1 MRRLRRQR
9 PGAQWFVSVR
19 CARAQYRLRPEKART
34 QAITFCLGAA
44 MERFPEIK
52 VHAAIAMSNH
62 LHFVLTDGDG
72 QLADFMCYLLGP
84 LAKAVNHLDNVRGQ
98 FFERRYSA
106 TEIVDEEALVDRIA
120 YTVTNPVAANLVR
133 TVEGWGGLCLWQ
145 GGVMAIEGFRFR
157 REAYNHAV
165 RDAKQR
171 GTDKLVDRKA
181 FTSRVQVRIDP
192 IEIPGRDIG
201 SQIKLTVDQRLEVL
215 AKERGNSRVLGM
227 RKVLAQSVF
236 SAPERPKR
244 SPIPLCHASTADG
257 FFSSRDGW
265 RRCTRAYQMASELF
279 RSGALSVRFPQHT
292 FRPPSPLL
300 T

>member
-1 MRRLRRQR
+1 
-9 PGAQWFVSVR
+9 
-19 CARAQYRLRPEKART
+19 
-34 QAITFCLGAA
+34 
-44 MERFPEIK
+44 MERFPQIK
-52 VHAAIAMSNH
+52 VHAVIAMSNH
-62 LHFVLTDGDG
+62 LHLVLTDDAG

-84 LAKAVNHLDNVRGQ
+84 LAKAINHLDDVRGQ

-145 GGVMAIEGFRFR
+145 GGVMAIEGSRFR
-157 REAYNHAV
+157 REAYNRAV
-165 RDAKQR
+165 RDTKHH
-171 GTDKLVDRKA
+171 GTNKRVDREA
-181 FTSRVQVRIDP
+181 FTSRVQVRIEP
-192 IEIPGRDIG
+192 IEIPGRDMT
-201 SQIKLTVDQRLEVL
+201 SEIKLAVDQRLEAL

-244 SPIPLCHASTADG
+244 SPMPLCHASTADVWKA
-257 FFSSRDGW
+257 FRDGW
-265 RRCTRAYQMASELF
+265 RRCTRAYRMASELF
-279 RSGALSVRFPQHT
+279 RSGALSVPFPQHT